1 MGWSYTIWIATLE
14 KKTTSADDHPEVV
27 KELRETLD
35 SFKKGVK
42 E

>member
-1 MGWSYTIWIATLE
+1 MGLE
-14 KKTTSADDHPEVV
+14 LYDLDSDIGEKNNVADDHPEVV

-35 SFKKGVK
+35 SFKTGVT